1 MSHRLQVLIP
11 ETLNARLSKAAQRSR
26 LSRGEWVRGAIE
38 KALAEVTTSDPLAK
52 LSSLGAPTADIEQ
65 MLLKVFVDSNIPM
78 YVAGRAHENREP
90 ALRFLDS
97 IRRGEREAC
106 TSTEVLQ
113 EVLYRYSA
121 LKRFDL
127 AKDVYDLFTQI
138 CVEILPVTL
147 ADTDRAKS
155 MVCAKNAGLG
165 VRDAI
170 HAAVMLN
177 NNVAQIATFDQGF
190 DRIKGIKRLPLT

>member
-1 MSHRLQVLIP
+1 M
-11 ETLNARLSKAAQRSR
+11 
-26 LSRGEWVRGAIE
+26 
-38 KALAEVTTSDPLAK
+38 
-52 LSSLGAPTADIEQ
+52 
-65 MLLKVFVDSNIPM
+65 KVFVDSNIPM
-78 YVAGRAHENREP
+78 YVAGRNHENREP
-90 ALRFLDS
+90 ALRFLES
-97 IRRGEREAC
+97 IRRGDREAC

-127 AKDVYDLFTQI
+127 AKDVYELFTQI
-138 CVEILPVTL
+138 CFEIFPVNL

-155 MVCAKNAGLG
+155 MVCAKNVGFG

-177 NNVAQIATFDQGF
+177 NNVSQIASFDRGF
-190 DRIKGIKRLPLT
+190 DRIKGIKRLTLE